1 MKKEEKEAKAIFSR
15 YVRLRDCLLTTC
27 TPDRGKCFTC
37 GNIFTFEEL
46 QCGHFVG
53 GRRNSVFFEIN
64 NSHAQCGGCNTFL
77 GGNLDIYREKMIKV
91 YGIDEVERLESLR
104 HQVRK
109 IYSSEFKE
117 IKGEFKSEFNLILSE

>member
-15 YVRLRDCLLTTC
+15 YVRLRDCIKTTG
-27 TPDRGKCFTC
+27 TPYQGKCFTC
-37 GNIFTFEEL
+37 PSIIPFEEL

-64 NSHAQCGGCNTFL
+64 NSHGQCPKCNTFL
-77 GGNLDIYREKMIKV
+77 GGNLDVYREKMITV
-91 YGIDEVERLESLR
+91 YGIEEVGRLESLR

-109 IYSSEFKE
+109 IYPSEFEEIAFKFKAEFKE
-117 IKGEFKSEFNLILSE
+117 LTI